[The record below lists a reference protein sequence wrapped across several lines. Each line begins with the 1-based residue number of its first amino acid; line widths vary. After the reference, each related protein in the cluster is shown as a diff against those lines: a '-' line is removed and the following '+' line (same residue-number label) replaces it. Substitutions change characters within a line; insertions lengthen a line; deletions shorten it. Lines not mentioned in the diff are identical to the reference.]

1 MSYAQQS
8 TRYREMEVLS
18 ASPGQLV
25 VILYD
30 HLIASLRRARLGIE
44 DDNVE
49 QRIAYLDKS
58 RAAVTE
64 LLVTLDEAKGGAIA
78 TNLRSLYSWILTEL
92 LDIGMRPDV
101 HRLDKVIAIAGEL
114 RDAFAQIADAAAMSQ
129 PVTWVPAKGSRS
141 S

>member
-1 MSYAQQS
+1 MTYVQQS

-30 HLIASLRRARLGIE
+30 HLLASLRRARLGIE
-44 DDNVE
+44 DNNVE
-49 QRIAYLDKS
+49 QRVAYLDKS
-58 RAAVTE
+58 RAAITE

-114 RDAFAQIADAAAMSQ
+114 RDAFAQIADTAAKPQ
-129 PVTWVPAKGSRS
+129 PVS
-141 S
+141 

>member
-1 MSYAQQS
+1 MTYAQQS

-30 HLIASLRRARLGIE
+30 HLLASLRRARLAIE
-44 DDNVE
+44 GNNVE
-49 QRIAYLDKS
+49 QRVAYLDKS

-64 LLVTLDEAKGGAIA
+64 LLVTLDQAKGGAIA

-114 RDAFAQIADAAAMSQ
+114 RDAFAQIAEAAPKPQSVA
-129 PVTWVPAKGSRS
+129 
-141 S
+141 

>member
-1 MSYAQQS
+1 MNYAQQS

-44 DDNVE
+44 DNNVE
-49 QRIAYLDKS
+49 QRVAYLDKS

-114 RDAFAQIADAAAMSQ
+114 RDAFSQITDAAAKPQ
-129 PVTWVPAKGSRS
+129 PVTLAP
-141 S
+141 

>member
-44 DDNVE
+44 DTNVE
-49 QRIAYLDKS
+49 QRVAYLDKS

-78 TNLRSLYSWILTEL
+78 TNLRSLYSWILSEL

-114 RDAFAQIADAAAMSQ
+114 RDAFAQIGDAAAKPQ
-129 PVTWVPAKGSRS
+129 PVA
-141 S
+141 

>member
-1 MSYAQQS
+1 MTYAQQS

-30 HLIASLRRARLGIE
+30 HLLASLRRARLAIE
-44 DDNVE
+44 GNNVE
-49 QRIAYLDKS
+49 QRVAYLDKS

-78 TNLRSLYSWILTEL
+78 TNLRSLYSWILSEL

-114 RDAFAQIADAAAMSQ
+114 RDAFAQIADAAAKPQ
-129 PVTWVPAKGSRS
+129 PVI
-141 S
+141 